1 MSLILR
7 ANLSEDFESVDQ
19 HTYESSNAEDS
30 LFDWEIPEV
39 SRLNAEALRAVFLKD
54 NGLSPDMSYALA
66 LKYMGHGRRILKDE
80 SARDILLR
88 LVTSAAQQNN
98 MPSQSLVHHLY
109 GSLQQRMP
117 AEVATRKLA
126 WQSDA
131 VANGAFF
138 LADELNNTDTN
149 LCTKSLQIFHALGG
163 YNRFYAHVDPAT
175 VQRILHRPAS
185 TIIQQFEASE
195 ALNSRGDRLM
205 HLLASTDYSEA
216 LSKLLSVLT
225 VEEINSTNNV
235 GETPLYR
242 ACMAGNASNVLSL
255 LSSGADPSL
264 APQRNG
270 LTCLHWLFHFERS
283 DIDSVAENLILRG
296 STIDAICSESL
307 PMLYYPFKT
316 PTGTPL
322 HWAVHM
328 AAREAVSALLR
339 HNANPAVRDG
349 SDPYAYD
356 RSVRVLDMSLQ
367 PDLVHYSIS
376 EGPTLGLT
384 SIDVAVQHC
393 DHEILDLL
401 LSNERSIHRD
411 DVDEEGY
418 TALHRLSTS
427 EWCHTK
433 HGSAIWKPLVRGS
446 REAQRRGLEQTVA
459 ILVKHGFGLD
469 RLTKPSVRAQKPEFY
484 GQTALML
491 AVATGQ
497 IDVMEVLLDAGAKVD
512 IVNAEGRTAMLSIS
526 DDYGRDEEQLQSRI
540 VSLLLANNA
549 NTQETDINGYTAL
562 LGAAAYRLQGA
573 VDALLS
579 HGANIYDRVTSP
591 TSLNVGWNVFAALA
605 QCELSEAAS
614 YDKWLSS
621 ILVEHLLPLLASQDS
636 DKARNELIEKA
647 DLNDGSLLH
656 YFTSNGL
663 IQSSTLLLE
672 QGAQVN
678 ALQKAERY
686 RYRDQR
692 WLRIIS
698 YHTPLDIAMKS
709 LKRRRRH
716 QERRYS
722 EKGRRPP
729 STAKITTRC
738 LTSVAR

>member
-1 MSLILR
+1 M
-7 ANLSEDFESVDQ
+7 DQ
-19 HTYESSNAEDS
+19 YTSESSNAEGS

-39 SRLNAEALRAVFLKD
+39 SRLNAEALRAVFLK
-54 NGLSPDMSYALA
+54 NSGLTPDMSYALA
-66 LKYMGHGRRILKDE
+66 LKYMGYGRRLLKDE
-80 SARDILLR
+80 SARDLLLR

-98 MPSQSLVHHLY
+98 MPSQSLIYHLY
-109 GSLQQRMP
+109 DSLQQRMP
-117 AEVATRKLA
+117 AEVGARKLA

-138 LADELNNTDTN
+138 LTDELNNTDTN
-149 LCTKSLQIFHALGG
+149 LGTKSFQTFQALGG
-163 YNRFYAHVDPAT
+163 YNRFYAQVDPAT
-175 VQRILHRPAS
+175 VQNILHRPAS

-195 ALNSRGDRLM
+195 ALNSRGDRLL
-205 HLLASTDYSEA
+205 HLLASIDYIEA

-225 VEEINSTNNV
+225 VEEINTTNDV
-235 GETPLYR
+235 GETPIYR
-242 ACMAGNASNVLSL
+242 ACMAGNASNVLIL

-264 APQRNG
+264 APQPNG

-283 DIDSVAENLILRG
+283 DIVSVAENLILRG

-328 AAREAVSALLR
+328 SAREAVSALLR

-356 RSVRVLDMSLQ
+356 RSVRVLDMSLR

-384 SIDVAVQHC
+384 SIDAAVQHR

-401 LSNERSIHRD
+401 LSNERSKHCD

-418 TALHRLSTS
+418 TALHRLSAGQ
-427 EWCHTK
+427 WCHTM

-459 ILVKHGFGLD
+459 VLVKHGFELD
-469 RLTKPSVRAQKPEFY
+469 RLTKPSIRASKPEFF

-497 IDVMEVLLDAGAKVD
+497 IDVMEVLLDAGATVG
-512 IVNAEGRTAMLSIS
+512 IVNAKGRTAMLSIS
-526 DDYGRDEEQLQSRI
+526 DDYGLGEEQLQSRI

-549 NTQETDINGYTAL
+549 DIQEADINGYTAL
-562 LGAAAYRLQGA
+562 LAAASYGLQGA
-573 VDALLS
+573 VDTLLS
-579 HGANIYDRVTSP
+579 HGANIYVRVTSP
-591 TSLNVGWNVFAALA
+591 TSVHVGWNVFATLA
-605 QCELSEAAS
+605 QCELSTAAS
-614 YDKWLSS
+614 HDKWLSS
-621 ILVEHLLPLLASQDS
+621 ILVKHLLPLLASQDS
-636 DKARNELIEKA
+636 DKVRNELIDKA
-647 DLNDGSLLH
+647 DPNGGSLLH
-656 YFTSNGL
+656 YFTKNGL

-672 QGAQVN
+672 QGAQIN
-678 ALQKAERY
+678 ALQKAEKY

-692 WLRIIS
+692 WLKIIS
-698 YHTPLDIAMKS
+698 YHTPLDMTLKC
-709 LKRRRRH
+709 LKRRRRY

-722 EKGRRPP
+722 EKGRRPHRP
-729 STAKITTRC
+729 RK
-738 LTSVAR
+738 LP